1 MASECRFCKSPL
13 EFVLVDLGLSPVSN
27 HFRDPSRVDHEG
39 QTFFP
44 LKALVCES
52 CWLVQLSDVVTPP
65 HFYEDYAYFSS
76 FSASWL
82 AHAERY
88 AQEMQERLGLGSDS
102 FVLEIASNDGYLLRH
117 FKNAGIKVLGVE
129 PSDNVAAYA
138 KEHHGIE
145 SIVEFFGKSLGDALR
160 EKGISAD
167 LIACNNVLAHVPDIG
182 DFVSGIAPVL
192 APDGTLTIEF
202 PHLLQMLTQG
212 QFDTVYHEHYF
223 YLSLLSVERILGAH
237 GLTVYGLEQLNT
249 HGGSLR
255 IFAKH
260 NASEI
265 DDHALLETLAKVRR
279 DEANFGLDSLAGYSE
294 FAERP
299 AQCKADLLSF
309 LIDVRKR
316 GKTVCGYGAPAK
328 GNTILNF
335 SGIGPELLPFTTD
348 LSPQKQ
354 GKFLPGVNIPVFH
367 PDHIKA
373 TRPDYVL
380 ILPWNLREEIVQ
392 QLSYI
397 RDWGGQFVVAIP
409 TLETF

>member
-13 EFVLVDLGLSPVSN
+13 EHVVVDLGLSPVSN
-27 HFRDPSRVDHEG
+27 HFRDSNRVDHEG
-39 QTFFP
+39 QTFYP
-44 LKALVCES
+44 LKALVCGS
-52 CWLVQLSDVVTPP
+52 CWLVQLSDVETPP

-76 FSASWL
+76 FSTSWL
-82 AHAERY
+82 AHSERY
-88 AQEMQERLGLGSDS
+88 AKEMKERLGLGSES
-102 FVLEIASNDGYLLRH
+102 FVLELASNDGYLLQH

-129 PSDNVAAYA
+129 PSENVAAYA
-138 KEHHGIE
+138 KEHHGID
-145 SIVEFFGKSLGDALR
+145 SIIEFFGKSLGDELR
-160 EKGISAD
+160 DKGVSAD
-167 LIACNNVLAHVPDIG
+167 LICCNNVLAHVPDIR
-182 DFVSGIAPVL
+182 DFVSGIGPVL
-192 APDGTLTIEF
+192 SPDGTVTIEF

-223 YLSLLSVERILGAH
+223 YLSLLSVERILGEC
-237 GLTVYGLEQLNT
+237 GLALYGLEQLDT

-255 IFAKH
+255 VYAKH
-260 NASEI
+260 TQSDVS
-265 DDHALLETLAKVRR
+265 DDTLAATLAKVR
-279 DEANFGLDSLAGYSE
+279 DAEAAFGLNSIAGYSG
-294 FAERP
+294 FAARP
-299 AQCKADLLSF
+299 ADCKADLVSF
-309 LIDVRKR
+309 LIDARKA

-328 GNTILNF
+328 GNTILNY
-335 SGIGPELLPFTTD
+335 SGVGPELLPFTTD

-392 QLSYI
+392 QLSGI

-409 TLETF
+409 KLEIF